1 MAQKVHEKPNINWT
15 NRTAFKYCRMPHKRL
30 KRIKKDGGAEDKTMA
45 KKTKKLTVE
54 ALKHDEATR
63 KNIPTAEY
71 QSVMQRNEQD
81 PVRVALQRGER
92 ADGEL

>member
-1 MAQKVHEKPNINWT
+1 
-15 NRTAFKYCRMPHKRL
+15 
-30 KRIKKDGGAEDKTMA
+30 MA

-71 QSVMQRNEQD
+71 QSVMQNTSRTRCAY
-81 PVRVALQRGER
+81 PTSAATATVSC
-92 ADGEL
+92 

>member
-1 MAQKVHEKPNINWT
+1 
-15 NRTAFKYCRMPHKRL
+15 
-30 KRIKKDGGAEDKTMA
+30 MA

-71 QSVMQRNEQD
+71 
-81 PVRVALQRGER
+81 LER
-92 ADGEL
+92 ELGWE